1 MPVSGDEKVKGKVG
15 VKLLPVKV
23 VMTAWLPALKYGL
36 VSHVGWTLAYVFVEL
51 TGLGETVPTVM
62 NWDVV

>member
-23 VMTAWLPALKYGL
+23 VMTAWLPALK
-36 VSHVGWTLAYVFVEL
+36 
-51 TGLGETVPTVM
+51 
-62 NWDVV
+62 